1 MATPYRMPT
10 WMSQT
15 LGLQPRPFIFP
26 DAPAPTAMAAPAPM
40 AAPAQQPAYSNPN
53 RDMLRAVM
61 QLTGGQNMVPDET
74 AARRQ
79 AALALQDQV
88 RREAQW
94 QSAYEAVQA
103 GKAMQAAQAAEQQR
117 LNGVNNGVAYRNGQ
131 PVGFAGVVPGARS
144 GIPQGGFNPAEQQ
157 AFNKQLMAMAA
168 APVAVPQQ
176 AIATAAPTPVAPAP
190 MPTGSFQRSE
200 AFMPRTAQGLPDD
213 TPAAASRAARAARG
227 FSFND
232 LVRPETGGGMP
243 LARPV
248 VPDRRNLN
256 IAQAADQESNITR
269 GLAAREQVKALE
281 KSLPSVLPQIAELV
295 GTAVDEDALA
305 NQIIAEDEWN
315 KTQEGNPP
323 YISEL
328 PVVNFFLPLGIDPKV
343 ALRWAQDRKK
353 ARS

>member
-26 DAPAPTAMAAPAPM
+26 DAPAPTAMAPAPM

-61 QLTGGQNMVPDET
+61 QLTGGQNMVPDEA

-79 AALALQDQV
+79 TALALQDEV
-88 RREAQW
+88 RRQAQW
-94 QSAYEAVQA
+94 QSAYDAVQA
-103 GKAMQAAQAAEQQR
+103 GKAMQAQQAAEQQR

-131 PVGFAGVVPGARS
+131 PVGFAGAVPGVRP

-157 AFNKQLMAMAA
+157 AFNRQLMAMVNPMPAA
-168 APVAVPQQ
+168 TPQQMVANAPAPVA
-176 AIATAAPTPVAPAP
+176 AP
-190 MPTGSFQRSE
+190 MPGAAFQRSE
-200 AFMPRTAQGLPDD
+200 AFMPRTTQGLPDD
-213 TPAAASRAARAARG
+213 TPESASRAARTARG
-227 FSFND
+227 LTFGGLS
-232 LVRPETGGGMP
+232 RPETGGGMP
-243 LARPV
+243 LTRPV
-248 VPDRRNLN
+248 VPDRQNLN
-256 IAQAADQESNITR
+256 IAQAANQEANITR
-269 GLAAREQVKALE
+269 GLAARDQIKTLE
-281 KSLPSVLPQIAELV
+281 KSLPSLLPQIAELV
-295 GTAVDEDALA
+295 GAAVDEDALA
-305 NQIIAEDEWN
+305 NQILAEEEWN
-315 KTQEGNPP
+315 KTQEGQPP

-328 PVVNFFLPLGIDPKV
+328 PVINFFLPLGIDPKV